1 MKNQQI
7 VFVDSAVE
15 DWPSLA
21 AGVKTGTEVILVD
34 RTRDGI
40 EQIAEALQ
48 SRKGIESVHIIS
60 HGESGSL
67 QLGPTILNSE
77 NLETYRDCLKRWFS
91 SSVNSIKNRF
101 DILLYGCNVAAGE
114 KGEAFVQKLSK
125 LTKANIAASSDIT
138 GSAEK
143 GGNWVLEYATGAIK
157 TGLAIEP
164 EVMASYAHTL
174 ATFTVTNINDAG
186 PGSLRQAITDA
197 NAAAAPP
204 HNINFAIPAA
214 GVQTIAPLSILP
226 PITAPVII
234 NGTSQTGFA
243 GIPLIQLSGNNT
255 VGNGLILAAG
265 SGGSTVRGLIINGF
279 TTAGISVE
287 SNGNRVSGN
296 YIGLDATG
304 TLPRPNGVFGLV
316 IQSGAT
322 GNIIGGP
329 NPVADRNVISGNTT
343 FGVIIAGGSNFVLGN
358 FIGTN
363 AAGTA
368 AVANIGAGV
377 VIQDATNN
385 IVGGSTV
392 AARNIISGNGTGAV
406 IAGTAA
412 INNQLLGNYIGTDVS
427 GTNAVANSVGVAVQ
441 GGANNN
447 TIGGSVTGAGNVISG
462 NANSGISIV
471 DNSSS
476 NAVQAN
482 FIGLNAA
489 GTALSNG
496 AGVIIDNALNNTI
509 GGNTAAVRNIISG
522 NVGSGTSI
530 SGVGATGN
538 TVRGNFIG
546 TNSAGTA
553 AIANGGFGVAI
564 TANATNNTIGGDSTA
579 GERNV
584 ISGNSSSGVI
594 INAGATG
601 NFLRGNFIGVGT
613 DGTTAVANNAPGVL
627 VDSSNNAIGGTA
639 PGLGNTIANNAIAG
653 VTVNSGTGNSI
664 QNNSIFA
671 NLGLGIDLGNN
682 GITANDAGD
691 ADTGANNL
699 QNTPVLT
706 TATASAGSVTVAGT
720 YNSTPSTPFTLQF
733 FANNPPGTQG
743 QTLIASIPV
752 TTDAAG
758 NVAFNQTF
766 PAAVTAGQLITAT
779 ATEAAGNTSEFS
791 AQPVP
796 VVVPLSTITGIKFN
810 DIDGNGTQ
818 AAGELGVPGVTVFL
832 DTNGDGVLSAGETSA
847 TTAADGSFTFG
858 NLPAGT
864 YNVREVVPAGSQI
877 TTVNP
882 VAVTLAAA
890 QTTPATV
897 NFGNQAI
904 PVPLSTIAGIKFND
918 IDGNGT
924 QAAGEVGVPGVT
936 VFLDTNNDG
945 ILGATETSAT
955 SDANG
960 SFTFPNLASGTYNV
974 REVVPPNSQPTTPNP
989 VTVTLA
995 AGQTTPATVNFGN
1008 QTIPAVLS
1016 SITGIKFNDLDGNG
1030 TQAAGELGVAGVTV
1044 FLDTNNDGILD
1055 ATETSATT
1063 DANGGFNFP
1072 NLPAATYNVRE
1083 VVPSFSQPTTP
1094 NPVSVT
1100 LAAGQTTPATVNFG
1114 NSLQTG
1120 TITGLKFNDTN
1131 GNGTQDTGEI
1141 GIPGVTI
1148 FLDTNNN
1155 GTSDTGETQ
1164 VTTGTDGSYSFP
1176 NLQTGTYN
1184 VGEVVPTGFTATTP
1198 NPRTVPL
1205 DPGQTSTANFGNQAV
1220 PPTPTPTPTSP
1231 LPPTPPQPPTPVPQS
1246 SISGLKFNDG
1256 NGNGTRDAEETGLSG
1271 WQIFLDANGNNS
1283 LDSGETTVTTNNSGN
1298 YSFNNLN
1305 PGTYNVREVQ
1315 QTGWTQTTAN
1325 PAAVNLGSGESRSG
1339 INFGNFQNISI
1350 SGSKFNDLNNNGV
1363 LDTQEPLLPNWQIF
1377 LDANSNNSLDAGEV
1391 NTSTD
1396 SLGGYSFPNLRP
1408 GTYRVREV
1416 NQPGWTQTTANPA
1429 DIIAVSGTNVSN
1441 INFGNSFAQV
1451 QPTPIPTPTPTPLPP
1466 QEGQDADC
1474 ICEQIVLPSI
1484 GSVRAP
1490 SSVTNTRNGTNGND
1504 TILATNN
1511 GDEINGFNGEDLL
1524 AGLRGNDNIY
1534 GGLNSAF
1541 PVGPD
1546 IDSDLLFGNEGNDYL
1561 NGVAG
1566 DDLIF
1571 AGKNEDVV
1579 YGGKDDDIIFGDQE
1593 SDTLIG
1599 DQGNDIIY
1607 GGTINPFDPDL
1618 TGNDL
1623 VFGFA
1628 GDDFL
1633 SGEKNQDTI
1642 ASGDGDDTVRGGKGD
1657 DLVFGEL
1664 GSNLLFG
1671 DEGSDTICGGEG
1683 EDTVYGDIGS
1693 PLPIGSAGGQD
1704 QICGGLG
1711 NDFLFGNE
1719 GQDTVNGEVG
1729 NDTLYGG
1736 KDEDSLLGSAGDD
1749 FLFGDQGN
1757 DTLIGGT
1764 GNDRFMLG
1772 QDLGSETILDFQYGI
1787 DSIGLMGGLDFSQ
1800 LSIVAEN
1807 SSTLIRVTGSGQLL
1821 ATLNNVP
1828 ASVIT
1833 ATDFALL

>member
-15 DWPSLA
+15 DWQSLA
-21 AGVKTGTEVILVD
+21 VGLKAGTEIILVD
-34 RTRDGI
+34 RARDGI

-67 QLGPTILNSE
+67 QLGQTSLNSD
-77 NLETYRDCLKRWFS
+77 NLETYRNSLKRWFS
-91 SSVNSIKNRF
+91 SSVNSLQNRF
-101 DILLYGCNVAAGE
+101 EILLYGCNVAAGE

-138 GSAEK
+138 GSAQK

-164 EVMASYAHTL
+164 EVMANYAHTL
-174 ATFTVTNINDAG
+174 ATFTVINTADAG
-186 PGSLRQAITDA
+186 AGSLRDAITDA
-197 NAAAAPP
+197 NAAPAPP
-204 HNINFAIPAA
+204 HNITFAIPDA
-214 GVQTIAPLSILP
+214 GVQTIAPLTALP
-226 PITAPVII
+226 PITTAVSIDGFSQPGAAAATATAPATV
-234 NGTSQTGFA
+234 
-243 GIPLIQLSGNNT
+243 LIELSGASPGL
-255 VGNGLILAAG
+255 VANGLILQG
-265 SGGSTVRGLIINGF
+265 SGINVQGLAINRF
-279 TTAGISVE
+279 SA
-287 SNGNRVSGN
+287 SGLS
-296 YIGLDATG
+296 IPG
-304 TLPRPNGVFGLV
+304 
-316 IQSGAT
+316 T
-322 GNIIGGP
+322 GNT
-329 NPVADRNVISGNTT
+329 VQ
-343 FGVIIAGGSNFVLGN
+343 GN

-368 AVANIGAGV
+368 VSANGNVGV
-377 VIQDATNN
+377 VVTAGNN
-385 IVGGSTV
+385 IIGGNTP
-392 AARNIISGNGTGAV
+392 AARNIISGNTAFGV
-406 IAGTAA
+406 YIAGNTATA
-412 INNQLLGNYIGTDVS
+412 NSVLGNYIGTDVS
-427 GTNAVANSVGVAVQ
+427 GTIALPNTQVGVTVDNAP
-441 GGANNN
+441 NNI
-447 TIGGSVTGAGNVISG
+447 IGGNTPGAGNLIAGHPFHGLLITGATAAG
-462 NANSGISIV
+462 NLVRG
-471 DNSSS
+471 
-476 NAVQAN
+476 N
-482 FIGLNAA
+482 FIGTNAA
-489 GTALSNG
+489 GTGALANNVG
-496 AGVIIDNALNNTI
+496 ATVTNNATNNTI
-509 GGNTAAVRNIISG
+509 GGNTAADRNIISG
-522 NVGSGTSI
+522 NTTFGVLIDSAVG
-530 SGVGATGN
+530 GN
-538 TVRGNFIG
+538 LVQGNFIG
-546 TNSAGTA
+546 TNVSGTGALSNGAGASGAGINVT
-553 AIANGGFGVAI
+553 NSP
-564 TANATNNTIGGDSTA
+564 NNTIGGAPGAGNLISGNANVGLIVGAAAATGNSVLGNLIGTNSTGTTALPNSIGVVIDSASNNRIGGSTVA
-579 GERNV
+579 DRNT
-584 ISGNSSSGVI
+584 ISGNSIVG
-594 INAGATG
+594 INITGTATG
-601 NFLRGNFIGVGT
+601 NSVVGNLIGTQSNGT
-613 DGTTAVANNAPGVL
+613 GALGNA
-627 VDSSNNAIGGTA
+627 SSGIGINASGNAIGGTA
-639 PGLGNTIANNAIAG
+639 AGLANIIANNG
-653 VTVNSGTGNSI
+653 VNGITISSGTGNSI

-671 NLGLGIDLGNN
+671 NVGIGIDLGND

-691 ADTGANNL
+691 ADIGANNL

-706 TATASAGSVTVAGT
+706 TASASGGSVTVAGT
-720 YNSTPSTPFTLQF
+720 YNSIPSTTFTLQF

-758 NVAFNQTF
+758 NAAFNQTF

-779 ATEAAGNTSEFS
+779 ATDAAGNTSEFS

-832 DTNGDGVLSAGETSA
+832 DTNNDGILGVGETSA
-847 TTAADGSFTFG
+847 TTG
-858 NLPAGT
+858 
-864 YNVREVVPAGSQI
+864 
-877 TTVNP
+877 
-882 VAVTLAAA
+882 
-890 QTTPATV
+890 
-897 NFGNQAI
+897 
-904 PVPLSTIAGIKFND
+904 
-918 IDGNGT
+918 
-924 QAAGEVGVPGVT
+924 
-936 VFLDTNNDG
+936 
-945 ILGATETSAT
+945 
-955 SDANG
+955 ANG
-960 SFTFPNLASGTYNV
+960 DFTFPNLPSGTYNV

-989 VTVTLA
+989 VSVTLA
-995 AGQTTPATVNFGN
+995 AGQNTPATVNFGN
-1008 QTIPAVLS
+1008 QAIPGVLG
-1016 SITGIKFNDLDGNG
+1016 SITGIKFNDTDGNG
-1030 TQAAGELGVAGVTV
+1030 TQAAGELGVPGVTVFLDTNNDGILGAGETSATTGANGDFTFPNLPAGTYSVREIVPPNSQPTTPNPVTVTLQTSPATVNFGNQAIPAVLGSITGITFNDADGNGTQTAGEVSVSGVTV

-1055 ATETSATT
+1055 AGETSANTG
-1063 DANGGFNFP
+1063 ANGDFTFP
-1072 NLPAATYNVRE
+1072 NLPAGTYNVRE
-1083 VVPSFSQPTTP
+1083 VVPSFTQPTTP
-1094 NPVSVT
+1094 NPVPVT
-1100 LAAGQTTPATVNFG
+1100 LTAGQTTPATVNFG
-1114 NSLQTG
+1114 NRFLPG
-1120 TITGLKFNDTN
+1120 TISGIKFNDTN

-1148 FLDTNNN
+1148 FVDTNNN
-1155 GTSDTGETQ
+1155 ATPDTGETQ
-1164 VTTGTDGSYSFP
+1164 ATTGNEGSYSLP

-1184 VGEVVPTGFTATTP
+1184 VREVVPTGFTATTP
-1198 NPRTVPL
+1198 NPRRVPL
-1205 DPGQTSTANFGNQAV
+1205 DPGQTSTANFGNQQV
-1220 PPTPTPTPTSP
+1220 PPTPTPS
-1231 LPPTPPQPPTPVPQS
+1231 PTPPTTPVPQG

-1256 NGNGTRDAEETGLSG
+1256 NGNGTQDAQETGLSG

-1283 LDSGETTVTTNNSGN
+1283 LDAGETAVNTDNSGN
-1298 YSFNNLN
+1298 YSFSNLN

-1315 QTGWTQTTAN
+1315 QTGWAQTTTN
-1325 PAAVNLGSGESRSG
+1325 PAPVNLGSGESRSG

-1363 LDTQEPLLPNWQIF
+1363 LEAQEPLLPNWQIF
-1377 LDANSNNSLDAGEV
+1377 LDANSNDSLDGGEV

-1396 SLGGYSFPNLRP
+1396 SLGGYSFANLGP
-1408 GTYRVREV
+1408 GTYQVREV

-1429 DIIAVSGTNVSN
+1429 DIIAVSGSNVSN

-1451 QPTPIPTPTPTPLPP
+1451 QPTPAPPPPPPP

-1484 GSVRAP
+1484 GSVRGP

-1504 TILATNN
+1504 TILGTND
-1511 GDEINGFNGEDLL
+1511 GEQINGFDGDDLL

-1534 GGLNSAF
+1534 GGLNSAV

-1546 IDSDLLFGNEGNDYL
+1546 IDRDLLYGNEGNDYL

-1579 YGGKDDDIIFGDQE
+1579 YGGKDDDVIFGDQE

-1623 VFGFA
+1623 LFGLA

-1642 ASGDGDDTVRGGKGD
+1642 ASGDGNDTVRAGKGD

-1683 EDTVYGDIGS
+1683 FDTVYGDIGS
-1693 PLPIGSAGGQD
+1693 PLPIGSTGGKD

-1711 NDFLFGNE
+1711 SDLLFGNE
-1719 GQDTVNGEVG
+1719 GQDTLNGETG

-1749 FLFGDQGN
+1749 WLFGDGGN

-1772 QDLGSETILDFQYGI
+1772 QDLGSETILDFQNGL
-1787 DSIGLMGGLDFSQ
+1787 DSIGLMGGLNFSQ

-1807 SSTLIRVTGSGQLL
+1807 NSTLIRVTGSGQLL
-1821 ATLNNVP
+1821 ATLSNVP

>member
-15 DWPSLA
+15 DWQSLA
-21 AGVKTGTEVILVD
+21 VGVKAGMEVILVD
-34 RTRDGI
+34 RARDGI

-67 QLGPTILNSE
+67 QLGQTRLNSD
-77 NLETYRDCLKRWFS
+77 NLETYRDSLKRWFS
-91 SSVNSIKNRF
+91 SSVNSLQNRF
-101 DILLYGCNVAAGE
+101 EILLYGCNVAAGK

-125 LTKANIAASSDIT
+125 LTKANIAASCDIT
-138 GSAEK
+138 GSALQ

-164 EVMASYAHTL
+164 EVMANYGHTL
-174 ATFTVTNINDAG
+174 AIFAVTNTNDAG
-186 PGSLRQAITDA
+186 PGSLRQAIADA

-204 HNINFAIPAA
+204 HNINFAIPGG
-214 GVQTIAPLSILP
+214 GVQTIALATVLP
-226 PITAPVII
+226 SITAPAII

-287 SNGNRVSGN
+287 SNGNTVSGN

-304 TLPRPNGVFGLV
+304 TLPRPNGVFGIA
-316 IQSGAT
+316 IQPGFT

-329 NPVADRNVISGNTT
+329 NPGDRNVISGNTT
-343 FGVIIAGGSNFVLGN
+343 FGVIIAGGSNSVQGN

-385 IVGGSTV
+385 IVGGSTA

-462 NANSGISIV
+462 NASSGISIV

-546 TNSAGTA
+546 TNTAGTA

-564 TANATNNTIGGDSTA
+564 TEDATNNTIGGDSTA
-579 GERNV
+579 GEGNV
-584 ISGNSSSGVI
+584 ISGNTSSGVI

-601 NFLRGNFIGVGT
+601 NFVRGNFIGVGT
-613 DGTTAVANNAPGVL
+613 DGTTAVANNDPGVL
-627 VDSSNNAIGGTA
+627 VDSSNNAIGGAA

-671 NLGLGIDLGNN
+671 NAGLGIDLGNN

-691 ADTGANNL
+691 ADIGANNL

-706 TATASAGSVTVAGT
+706 TATASGGSVTVAGT
-720 YNSTPSTPFTLQF
+720 YNSIPSTTFTLQF

-758 NVAFNQTF
+758 NAAFNQTF

-779 ATEAAGNTSEFS
+779 ATDAAGNTSEFS

-832 DTNGDGVLSAGETSA
+832 DTNNDGILGAGETSA
-847 TTAADGSFTFG
+847 TTG
-858 NLPAGT
+858 
-864 YNVREVVPAGSQI
+864 
-877 TTVNP
+877 
-882 VAVTLAAA
+882 
-890 QTTPATV
+890 
-897 NFGNQAI
+897 
-904 PVPLSTIAGIKFND
+904 
-918 IDGNGT
+918 
-924 QAAGEVGVPGVT
+924 
-936 VFLDTNNDG
+936 
-945 ILGATETSAT
+945 
-955 SDANG
+955 ANG
-960 SFTFPNLASGTYNV
+960 DFTFPNLASGTYNV
-974 REVVPPNSQPTTPNP
+974 REVVPANSQPTTPNP
-989 VTVTLA
+989 VAVTLT
-995 AGQTTPATVNFGN
+995 AGQTTAATVNFGN
-1008 QTIPAVLS
+1008 QAIPAVLG
-1016 SITGIKFNDLDGNG
+1016 SITGIKFNDIDGNG
-1030 TQAAGELGVAGVTV
+1030 TQAAGELGVPGVTV

-1055 ATETSATT
+1055 AGETSATT
-1063 DANGGFNFP
+1063 GANGDFTFP

-1083 VVPSFSQPTTP
+1083 VVPPFSQPTTP
-1094 NPVSVT
+1094 NPVAVT
-1100 LAAGQTTPATVNFG
+1100 LTAGQTTAATVNFG
-1114 NSLQTG
+1114 NRLLPG
-1120 TITGLKFNDTN
+1120 TITGTKFNDTN

-1155 GTSDTGETQ
+1155 GTPDTGETQ
-1164 VTTGTDGSYSFP
+1164 ATTGTNGNYSFP

-1184 VGEVVPTGFTATTP
+1184 VREVVPTGFTATTP

-1205 DPGQTSTANFGNQAV
+1205 DPGQTSTANFGNQQV
-1220 PPTPTPTPTSP
+1220 P
-1231 LPPTPPQPPTPVPQS
+1231 LPPMSPPLTPPPTPVQQG

-1256 NGNGTRDAEETGLSG
+1256 NGNGTQDAEETGLSG

-1283 LDSGETTVTTNNSGN
+1283 LDSGETAVNTDNSGN
-1298 YSFNNLN
+1298 YSFSNLN

-1315 QTGWTQTTAN
+1315 QTGWRQTTTN
-1325 PAAVNLGSGESRSG
+1325 PAPVNLGSGESRSG

-1350 SGSKFNDLNNNGV
+1350 SGRKFNDLNNNGV
-1363 LDTQEPLLPNWQIF
+1363 LDAQEPLLPNWQIF
-1377 LDANSNNSLDAGEV
+1377 LDANSNDSLDAGEV

-1396 SLGGYSFPNLRP
+1396 SFGGYSFANLGP
-1408 GTYRVREV
+1408 GTYQVREV

-1429 DIIAVSGTNVSN
+1429 DIIAVSGSNVSN

-1451 QPTPIPTPTPTPLPP
+1451 QPTPAPPPPPPP

-1484 GSVRAP
+1484 GSVRGP

-1504 TILATNN
+1504 TILGTND
-1511 GDEINGFNGEDLL
+1511 GDEINGFDGDDLL

-1546 IDSDLLFGNEGNDYL
+1546 IDRDLLFGNEGNDYL

-1579 YGGKDDDIIFGDQE
+1579 YGGKDDDVIFGDQE

-1599 DQGNDIIY
+1599 DQGNDTIY

-1623 VFGFA
+1623 LFGLA

-1633 SGEKNQDTI
+1633 SGQNNQDTI
-1642 ASGDGDDTVRGGKGD
+1642 ASGDGNDTVRAGKGD

-1683 EDTVYGDIGS
+1683 FDTVYGDIGS
-1693 PLPIGSAGGQD
+1693 PLPIGSTGGQD
-1704 QICGGLG
+1704 EICGGLG
-1711 NDFLFGNE
+1711 NDLLFGNE
-1719 GQDTVNGEVG
+1719 GQDTVNGETG
-1729 NDTLYGG
+1729 NDTVYGG
-1736 KDEDSLLGSAGDD
+1736 KDEDSLLGGAGDD
-1749 FLFGDQGN
+1749 WLFGDGGN

-1772 QDLGSETILDFQYGI
+1772 IDLGSETILDFEYGL
-1787 DSIGLMGGLDFSQ
+1787 DSIGLMGGLNFSQ

-1807 SSTLIRVTGSGQLL
+1807 NSTLIRVTGSGQLL
-1821 ATLNNVP
+1821 ATLSNVP
-1828 ASVIT
+1828 ATVIT

>member
-1 MKNQQI
+1 MKNLHI

-15 DWPSLA
+15 DWQSLA
-21 AGVKTGTEVILVD
+21 VGVKAGMEVILVD
-34 RTRDGI
+34 RSRDGI

-48 SRKGIESVHIIS
+48 SHKGIESVHIIS

-67 QLGPTILNSE
+67 QLGPTILNSD
-77 NLETYRDCLKRWFS
+77 NLETYSDCLKQWFS

-101 DILLYGCNVAAGE
+101 EILLYGCNVAAGE

-138 GSAEK
+138 GSAKK

-174 ATFTVTNINDAG
+174 AIFTVTNTNDAG

-204 HNINFAIPAA
+204 HNINFAIPGA

-226 PITAPVII
+226 NISVPIII
-234 NGTSQTGFA
+234 NGTSQPGFA
-243 GIPLIQLSGNNT
+243 GTPLIEINGANT
-255 VGNGLILAAG
+255 VGISGFRVLA
-265 SGGSTVRGLIINGF
+265 GGSTLRGLIINRFGN
-279 TTAGISVE
+279 TGISLE
-287 SNGNRVSGN
+287 SNGNTVAGN
-296 YIGLDATG
+296 YIGINSAG
-304 TLPRPNGVFGLV
+304 TAASPNALFGVAVQNGG
-316 IQSGAT
+316 SN
-322 GNIIGGP
+322 NIIGGIAP
-329 NPVADRNVISGNTT
+329 GDRNVISGNTAD
-343 FGVIIAGGSNFVLGN
+343 GIVIVGGSGGNQVLGN
-358 FIGTN
+358 YVGTN

-368 AVANIGAGV
+368 ALPNASGV
-377 VIQDATNN
+377 TIVGVPNNTVSGNVISGNSNSGTVILNPGATNN
-385 IVGGSTV
+385 ILTGNFIGTNFDGTLPVPNTAFGVAIQGGATNNIIGGTTP
-392 AARNIISGNGTGAV
+392 AARNIISGNGNGVALVDPT
-406 IAGTAA
+406 T
-412 INNQLLGNYIGTDVS
+412 
-427 GTNAVANSVGVAVQ
+427 VANSL
-441 GGANNN
+441 
-447 TIGGSVTGAGNVISG
+447 
-462 NANSGISIV
+462 
-471 DNSSS
+471 
-476 NAVQAN
+476 
-482 FIGLNAA
+482 F
-489 GTALSNG
+489 
-496 AGVIIDNALNNTI
+496 
-509 GGNTAAVRNIISG
+509 
-522 NVGSGTSI
+522 
-530 SGVGATGN
+530 
-538 TVRGNFIG
+538 
-546 TNSAGTA
+546 
-553 AIANGGFGVAI
+553 
-564 TANATNNTIGGDSTA
+564 
-579 GERNV
+579 
-584 ISGNSSSGVI
+584 
-594 INAGATG
+594 
-601 NFLRGNFIGVGT
+601 GNFIGVGAN
-613 DGTTAVANNAPGVL
+613 GTTPLPNTTGVL
-627 VDSSNNAIGGTA
+627 INLANNNAIGGTA
-639 PGLGNTIANNAIAG
+639 AGQGNTIASNLGSGVNIIA
-653 VTVNSGTGNSI
+653 GTGNSI

-671 NLGLGIDLGNN
+671 NAGIGIDLGND

-720 YNSTPSTPFTLQF
+720 YNSTPSTTFTLQF
-733 FANNPPGTQG
+733 FANTPPGTQG
-743 QTLIASIPV
+743 QTFIASIPV

-758 NVAFNQTF
+758 NAAFNQTF
-766 PAAVTAGQLITAT
+766 PAAVTEGQLITAT
-779 ATEAAGNTSEFS
+779 ATDAAGNTSEFS

-818 AAGELGVPGVTVFL
+818 TAGELGVPGVTIFL
-832 DTNGDGVLSAGETSA
+832 DTNNDGILDAGETP
-847 TTAADGSFTFG
+847 TTTGADGSFTFG

-864 YNVREVVPAGSQI
+864 YNVREVVPAGTQ
-877 TTVNP
+877 TTTDNP
-882 VAVTLAAA
+882 V
-890 QTTPATV
+890 
-897 NFGNQAI
+897 
-904 PVPLSTIAGIKFND
+904 S
-918 IDGNGT
+918 
-924 QAAGEVGVPGVT
+924 
-936 VFLDTNNDG
+936 
-945 ILGATETSAT
+945 
-955 SDANG
+955 
-960 SFTFPNLASGTYNV
+960 
-974 REVVPPNSQPTTPNP
+974 
-989 VTVTLA
+989 VTLA

-1008 QTIPAVLS
+1008 QAIPAVLG
-1016 SITGIKFNDLDGNG
+1016 SITGIKFNDIDGNG
-1030 TQAAGELGVAGVTV
+1030 TQAAGELGVPGVTV

-1055 ATETSATT
+1055 AGETPTT
-1063 DANGGFNFP
+1063 TGADGSFTFG
-1072 NLPAATYNVRE
+1072 NLPAGTYNVRE
-1083 VVPSFSQPTTP
+1083 VVPAGTQTTTDNPVSVTLAAGQTTPATVNFGNQAIPAVLGSITGIKFNDIDGNGTQAAGELGVPGVTVFLDTNNDGILDAGETPTTTGADGSFTFGNLPAGTYNVREVVPVGSRQTTQNPPPVILTAGQTTPATVNFGNQTIPTVLGSITGITFNDIDGNGTQTAGELGVSGFRIFLDTNNNNNLDTDETSVNTGAEGSFTFPNLPAGTYSVQELVPADIAPTTP

-1114 NSLQTG
+1114 NRST
-1120 TITGLKFNDTN
+1120 
-1131 GNGTQDTGEI
+1131 
-1141 GIPGVTI
+1141 
-1148 FLDTNNN
+1148 
-1155 GTSDTGETQ
+1155 
-1164 VTTGTDGSYSFP
+1164 FP
-1176 NLQTGTYN
+1176 
-1184 VGEVVPTGFTATTP
+1184 
-1198 NPRTVPL
+1198 
-1205 DPGQTSTANFGNQAV
+1205 
-1220 PPTPTPTPTSP
+1220 PPPPPTPTSP
-1231 LPPTPPQPPTPVPQS
+1231 LPPTPTPTPPLPPTPVQQG

-1256 NGNGTRDAEETGLSG
+1256 NGNATQDAEETGLSG

-1283 LDSGETTVTTNNSGN
+1283 LDEGETTVTTDNSGN

-1315 QTGWTQTTAN
+1315 QNGWTQTTAN
-1325 PAAVNLGSGESRSG
+1325 PAAVNLGSGESRSNL
-1339 INFGNFQNISI
+1339 NFGNFQNISI

-1363 LDTQEPLLPNWQIF
+1363 LDAQEPLLPNWQIF

-1396 SLGGYSFPNLRP
+1396 SLGSYSFANLGP

-1441 INFGNSFAQV
+1441 INFGNFFAQV
-1451 QPTPIPTPTPTPLPP
+1451 QPTPTPTPTPPPP

-1474 ICEQIVLPSI
+1474 ICSQIVLPSI
-1484 GSVRAP
+1484 SSIRAP
-1490 SSVTNTRNGTNGND
+1490 NSVTNSRNGTNGND

-1511 GDEINGFNGEDLL
+1511 GDEINGFDGDDLL

-1546 IDSDLLFGNEGNDYL
+1546 IDSDLVFGNEGNDYL

-1599 DQGNDIIY
+1599 DQGKDTIY

-1623 VFGFA
+1623 VFGLA

-1642 ASGDGDDTVRGGKGD
+1642 AGGDGNDTVRAGKGD
-1657 DLVFGEL
+1657 DVVLGEL

-1671 DEGSDTICGGEG
+1671 DEGSDTICGGDG

-1693 PLPIGSAGGQD
+1693 PLPIGSTGGKD

-1711 NDFLFGNE
+1711 NDLLFGNE
-1719 GQDTVNGEVG
+1719 GQDTVNGETG

-1772 QDLGSETILDFQYGI
+1772 IDLGSETILDFQYGL

-1821 ATLNNVP
+1821 ATLSNVP

>member
-15 DWPSLA
+15 DWQSLA
-21 AGVKTGTEVILVD
+21 VGVKAGLEVILVD
-34 RTRDGI
+34 RARDGI

-67 QLGPTILNSE
+67 QLGQTSLNSD
-77 NLETYRDCLKRWFS
+77 NLETYRDSLKRWFS
-91 SSVNSIKNRF
+91 SSVNSLQNRF
-101 DILLYGCNVAAGE
+101 EILLYGCNVAAGK

-125 LTKANIAASSDIT
+125 LTKANIAASADIT
-138 GSAEK
+138 GSAQK

-164 EVMASYAHTL
+164 EVMAGYRHTL
-174 ATFTVTNINDAG
+174 ATFIVSNTADAG

-204 HNINFAIPAA
+204 HTINFAIGTGP
-214 GVQTIAPLSILP
+214 QTIAILSFLP
-226 PITAPVII
+226 NINVPTII
-234 NGTSQTGFA
+234 DGTSQPGFA
-243 GIPLIQLSGNNT
+243 GTPLIEIDGSGAGALSSGFR
-255 VGNGLILAAG
+255 VLG
-265 SGGSTVRGLIINGF
+265 GGSTLRGLIVNGF
-279 TTAGISVE
+279 GNTGISLE
-287 SNGNRVSGN
+287 SNGNTVAGN
-296 YIGLDATG
+296 YIGINAAG
-304 TLPRPNGVFGLV
+304 TAALPNGLFGV
-316 IQSGAT
+316 AVQNGGSD
-322 GNIIGGP
+322 NIIGGTAP
-329 NPVADRNVISGNTT
+329 TDRNVISGNT
-343 FGVIIAGGSNFVLGN
+343 GDGIVIVGGTGGNQVLGN
-358 FIGTN
+358 YIGTN

-368 AVANIGAGV
+368 ALPNTSGV
-377 VIQDATNN
+377 SIVGVRDNTVSGNVISGNSNSGTVIVNPGATNN
-385 IVGGSTV
+385 ILTGNFIGTNFDGTAAVPNSGFGVAIQGGATNNIIGGTTP
-392 AARNIISGNGTGAV
+392 AARNIISGNG
-406 IAGTAA
+406 
-412 INNQLLGNYIGTDVS
+412 N
-427 GTNAVANSVGVAVQ
+427 GVAL
-441 GGANNN
+441 
-447 TIGGSVTGAGNVISG
+447 
-462 NANSGISIV
+462 V
-471 DNSSS
+471 DP
-476 NAVQAN
+476 
-482 FIGLNAA
+482 
-489 GTALSNG
+489 T
-496 AGVIIDNALNNTI
+496 
-509 GGNTAAVRNIISG
+509 
-522 NVGSGTSI
+522 
-530 SGVGATGN
+530 
-538 TVRGNFIG
+538 TV
-546 TNSAGTA
+546 
-553 AIANGGFGVAI
+553 
-564 TANATNNTIGGDSTA
+564 
-579 GERNV
+579 
-584 ISGNSSSGVI
+584 GNSL
-594 INAGATG
+594 
-601 NFLRGNFIGVGT
+601 FGNFIGVAA
-613 DGTTAVANNAPGVL
+613 DGTTPLPNTTGVL
-627 VDSSNNAIGGTA
+627 INLANNNAIGGTA
-639 PGLGNTIANNAIAG
+639 AGQGNTIASNLGSG
-653 VTVNSGTGNSI
+653 VNLLAGTGNSI

-691 ADTGANNL
+691 ADTGANNFL
-699 QNTPVLT
+699 NTPVLT

-720 YNSTPSTPFTLQF
+720 YNGIPSANFTLQF

-758 NVAFNQTF
+758 NAAFNQTF

-779 ATEAAGNTSEFS
+779 ATDAAGNTSEFS

-796 VVVPLSTITGIKFN
+796 VVVPLSTIAGIKFN

-832 DTNGDGVLSAGETSA
+832 DTNGDGILSAGETSA
-847 TTAADGSFTFG
+847 TTGAGGTFTFG

-864 YNVREVVPAGSQI
+864 YSVREVVPAGSQP
-877 TTVNP
+877 TTPNP
-882 VAVTLAAA
+882 VAVTLAAG
-890 QTTPATV
+890 QTTPSTV

-918 IDGNGT
+918 IDGNGTQAAGELGVPGVTVFLDTNGDGILGTGETSATTDANGGFNFPNLPAGTYNVREVVPANSQPTTPNPVAVTLAAGQTTPATVNFGNQTIPAVLGSITGIKFNDLDGNGT

-989 VTVTLA
+989 VAVTLA

-1008 QTIPAVLS
+1008 QTIPAVLA

-1030 TQAAGELGVAGVTV
+1030 TQAAGEVAVPGVTV

-1063 DANGGFNFP
+1063 GADGSFNFP
-1072 NLPAATYNVRE
+1072 NLPSGTYNVRE
-1083 VVPSFSQPTTP
+1083 VVPPFSQPTTP
-1094 NPVSVT
+1094 NPVAVT

-1120 TITGLKFNDTN
+1120 TITGIKFNDTN

-1155 GTSDTGETQ
+1155 GSSDTGEIQ

-1184 VGEVVPTGFTATTP
+1184 VGEVVPTGFTPTTP

-1220 PPTPTPTPTSP
+1220 PPTPTPTPT
-1231 LPPTPPQPPTPVPQS
+1231 PTPPQPPTPVQQS
-1246 SISGLKFNDG
+1246 TISGLKFNDS

-1271 WQIFLDANGNNS
+1271 RQIFLDVNGNNS

-1325 PAAVNLGSGESRSG
+1325 PAPINLGSGESRSG

-1363 LDTQEPLLPNWQIF
+1363 LDAQEPLLPNWQIF

-1396 SLGGYSFPNLRP
+1396 SLGGYSLANLGP

-1451 QPTPIPTPTPTPLPP
+1451 QPTPTPTPTPTPLPP

-1484 GSVRAP
+1484 GSVRGP

-1504 TILATNN
+1504 TIFATNN
-1511 GDEINGFNGEDLL
+1511 GDEINGFDGDDLL

-1566 DDLIF
+1566 EDLIF

-1599 DQGNDIIY
+1599 DQGNDVIY

-1623 VFGFA
+1623 VFGLA

-1642 ASGDGDDTVRGGKGD
+1642 ASGEGDDTVRAGKGD
-1657 DLVFGEL
+1657 DLVFGQL

-1693 PLPIGSAGGQD
+1693 PLPIGSTGGKD

-1711 NDFLFGNE
+1711 NDLLFGNE

-1772 QDLGSETILDFQYGI
+1772 IDLGSETILDFQYGI

-1807 SSTLIRVTGSGQLL
+1807 SSTLIRVTASGQLL